1 MTNLL
6 LSSELLLIPQSSID
20 QVSNFSQSKNQTSN
34 VALIDNNSFFISFSF
49 WVSFP
54 FSWFI
59 DLDSRDMF
67 IGR

>member
-34 VALIDNNSFFISFSF
+34 VALIDNNSFFHFIFFLSFISFL
-49 WVSFP
+49 V
-54 FSWFI
+54 I
-59 DLDSRDMF
+59 H
-67 IGR
+67 